1 MAGQPRALIVEGE
14 WLVAEDFRRR
24 CERRGMLEGAL
35 AFNADTEV
43 RVALWPNQLPT
54 GLLFRTP
61 CIMGNLRGRNLDTVF
76 RPQVPCG
83 CFPCAVDLLVDSLLP

>member
-1 MAGQPRALIVEGE
+1 
-14 WLVAEDFRRR
+14 
-24 CERRGMLEGAL
+24 MLEGAL